1 MHFEGEQV
9 YYTDQNLING
19 DQAGEKN
26 DLVEAELKFMHFL
39 KDTQENNIFIYR
51 DQLKNNAL
59 RGNYFF
65 RFELSRLIAF
75 DEKLAQDFKDQPTDY
90 IKTFERAV

>member
-1 MHFEGEQV
+1 MQFEGEQV

-39 KDTQENNIFIYR
+39 KDT
-51 DQLKNNAL
+51 
-59 RGNYFF
+59 
-65 RFELSRLIAF
+65 
-75 DEKLAQDFKDQPTDY
+75 
-90 IKTFERAV
+90 